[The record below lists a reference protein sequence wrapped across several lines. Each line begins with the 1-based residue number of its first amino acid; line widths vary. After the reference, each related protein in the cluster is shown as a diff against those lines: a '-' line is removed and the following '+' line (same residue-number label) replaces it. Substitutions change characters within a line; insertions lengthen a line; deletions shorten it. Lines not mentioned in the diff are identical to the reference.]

1 MPMQERRT
9 RIILIVLDFVLV
21 LSMLLAISACR
32 SGSETP
38 TPAPAPSPSPA
49 PAPAPPATNSTIT
62 ISFSKDV
69 QPIFNNYCVTCHQ
82 GQGPEQSNLTL
93 EPRLSYGNLVGV
105 ASTGNP
111 ALMRVKAGAAGDS
124 YLIAKVT
131 GTQVAAGGKG
141 AQMPYNAAP
150 LTQAQIDLINQW
162 INQGALNN

>member
-1 MPMQERRT
+1 MLMQERRT
-9 RIILIVLDFVLV
+9 RITLVVLSLMLV
-21 LSMLLAISACR
+21 LSVLLAIPACS
-32 SGSETP
+32 SGSKAPEPPPAP
-38 TPAPAPSPSPA
+38 TPAPVPKPAPSPA
-49 PAPAPPATNSTIT
+49 PAT

-69 QPIFNNYCVTCHQ
+69 QPIFNGHCVTCHQ

-93 EPRLSYGNLVGV
+93 EPRLSYSNLVGV

-141 AQMPYNAAP
+141 TQMPYNAAP
-150 LTQAQIDLINQW
+150 LSQSQIDLIIQW
-162 INQGALNN
+162 IKQGALNN